1 MVTSALLPEEAQ
13 HGRPEQPPVTAAR
26 APRIPLAF
34 AITLIVSGVVGWY
47 AAFALTLDKIAVLK
61 DPVARLDCN
70 ISVLVQC
77 GKNLGSWQG
86 SVLGFPNPIIGLA
99 CWIAPILVGVSLLA
113 GARFAR
119 WFWILFNLGVA
130 GAMGFVIWLVHE
142 SIFDLGTLCP
152 WCMLTWSMVI
162 PLFLTVTTRNAAA
175 GVFGGWLTQVGRASF
190 RWLVPATLLGYAIV
204 VILAQLRLD
213 ALARILHA

>member
-1 MVTSALLPEEAQ
+1 MT
-13 HGRPEQPPVTAAR
+13 EQPRSHA
-26 APRIPLAF
+26 PLAF
-34 AITLIVSGVVGWY
+34 ALTLIVTGAVGWW
-47 AAFALTLDKIAVLK
+47 AAFSLTLDKIAVLK
-61 DPVARLDCN
+61 HPDAVLDCN

-99 CWIAPILVGVSLLA
+99 AWIAPFIVGVSLLA

-119 WFWILFNLGVA
+119 WYWILFNLGVA
-130 GAMGFVIWLVHE
+130 GAQLFVIWLIHE

-162 PLFLTVTTRNAAA
+162 PLFFTVTVRNAAA
-175 GVFGGWLTQVGRASF
+175 GVFGERLRRAGRAATP
-190 RWLVPATLLGYAIV
+190 WLIPATVTAYAIV
-204 VILAQLRLD
+204 LIIAQLRLD
-213 ALARILHA
+213 ALHRILQG

>member
-1 MVTSALLPEEAQ
+1 MT
-13 HGRPEQPPVTAAR
+13 EQPRSR
-26 APRIPLAF
+26 ASLAF
-34 AITLIVSGVVGWY
+34 ALTLIVTGAVGWW
-47 AAFALTLDKIAVLK
+47 AAFSLTLDKIAVLK
-61 DPVARLDCN
+61 HPDAVLDCN

-99 CWIAPILVGVSLLA
+99 AWIAPIIVGVSLLA

-119 WFWILFNLGVA
+119 WYWILFNLGVA
-130 GAMGFVIWLVHE
+130 GAQLFVIWLIHE

-162 PLFLTVTTRNAAA
+162 PLFFTVTVRNGAA
-175 GVFGGWLTQVGRASF
+175 GVFGERLRRAGRAATP
-190 RWLVPATLLGYAIV
+190 WLIPATVTAYAIV
-204 VILAQLRLD
+204 LIIAQLRLD
-213 ALARILHA
+213 ALHRILQG

>member
-1 MVTSALLPEEAQ
+1 MT
-13 HGRPEQPPVTAAR
+13 EQPRSR
-26 APRIPLAF
+26 APLAF
-34 AITLIVSGVVGWY
+34 ALTLIVTGAVGWW
-47 AAFALTLDKIAVLK
+47 AAFSLTLDKIAVLK
-61 DPVARLDCN
+61 HPDAVLDCN

-99 CWIAPILVGVSLLA
+99 AWIAPFIVGVSLLA

-119 WFWILFNLGVA
+119 WYWILFNLGVA
-130 GAMGFVIWLVHE
+130 GAQLFVIWLIHE

-162 PLFLTVTTRNAAA
+162 PLFFTVTVRNAAA
-175 GVFGGWLTQVGRASF
+175 GVFGERLRRAGRAATP
-190 RWLVPATLLGYAIV
+190 WLIPATVTAYAIV
-204 VILAQLRLD
+204 LIIAQLRLD
-213 ALARILHA
+213 ALHRILQG

>member
-1 MVTSALLPEEAQ
+1 MT
-13 HGRPEQPPVTAAR
+13 EQPKSR
-26 APRIPLAF
+26 APLAF
-34 AITLIVSGVVGWY
+34 ALTLIVTGAVGWW
-47 AAFALTLDKIAVLK
+47 AAFSLTLDKIAVLK
-61 DPVARLDCN
+61 HPDAVLDCN

-99 CWIAPILVGVSLLA
+99 AWIAPFIVGVSLLA

-119 WFWILFNLGVA
+119 WYWILFNLGVA
-130 GAMGFVIWLVHE
+130 GAQLFVIWLIHE

-162 PLFLTVTTRNAAA
+162 PLFFTVTVRNAAA
-175 GVFGGWLTQVGRASF
+175 GVFGERLRRAGRAATP
-190 RWLVPATLLGYAIV
+190 WLIPATVTAYAIV
-204 VILAQLRLD
+204 LIIAQLRLD
-213 ALARILHA
+213 ALHRILQG

>member
-1 MVTSALLPEEAQ
+1 MT
-13 HGRPEQPPVTAAR
+13 EQPRSR
-26 APRIPLAF
+26 APLAF
-34 AITLIVSGVVGWY
+34 ALTLIVTGAVGWW
-47 AAFALTLDKIAVLK
+47 AAFSLTLDKIAVLK
-61 DPVARLDCN
+61 HPDAVLDCN

-99 CWIAPILVGVSLLA
+99 AWIAPIIVGVSLLA

-119 WFWILFNLGVA
+119 WYWILFNLGVA
-130 GAMGFVIWLVHE
+130 GAQLFVIWLIHE

-162 PLFLTVTTRNAAA
+162 PLFFTVTVRNAAA
-175 GVFGGWLTQVGRASF
+175 GVFGERLRRAGRAATA
-190 RWLVPATLLGYAIV
+190 WLIPATVTAYAIV
-204 VILAQLRLD
+204 LIVAQLRLD
-213 ALARILHA
+213 ALHRILQG

>member
-1 MVTSALLPEEAQ
+1 MT
-13 HGRPEQPPVTAAR
+13 EQPRSR
-26 APRIPLAF
+26 ASLAF
-34 AITLIVSGVVGWY
+34 ALTLIVTGAVGWW
-47 AAFALTLDKIAVLK
+47 AAFSLTLDKIAVLK
-61 DPVARLDCN
+61 HPDAVLDCN

-99 CWIAPILVGVSLLA
+99 AWIAPFIVGVSLLA

-119 WFWILFNLGVA
+119 WYWILFNLGVA
-130 GAMGFVIWLVHE
+130 GAQLFVIWLIHE

-162 PLFLTVTTRNAAA
+162 PLFFTVTVRNAAA
-175 GVFGGWLTQVGRASF
+175 GVFGERLRRAGRAATP
-190 RWLVPATLLGYAIV
+190 WLIPATVTAYAIV
-204 VILAQLRLD
+204 LVIAQLRLD
-213 ALARILHA
+213 ALHRILQG

>member
-1 MVTSALLPEEAQ
+1 MT
-13 HGRPEQPPVTAAR
+13 EQPRRR
-26 APRIPLAF
+26 APLAF
-34 AITLIVSGVVGWY
+34 ALILIVTGAVGWW
-47 AAFALTLDKIAVLK
+47 AAFSLTLDKIAVLK
-61 DPVARLDCN
+61 HPDAVLDCN

-99 CWIAPILVGVSLLA
+99 AWIAPIIVGVSLLA

-119 WFWILFNLGVA
+119 WYWILFNLGVA
-130 GAMGFVIWLVHE
+130 GAQLFVIWLIHE

-162 PLFLTVTTRNAAA
+162 PLFLTVTVRNAAA
-175 GVFGGWLTQVGRASF
+175 GVFGERLRRAGRAATP
-190 RWLVPATLLGYAIV
+190 WLIPATVTAYAIV
-204 VILAQLRLD
+204 LIIAQLRLD
-213 ALARILHA
+213 ALHRILQG

>member
-1 MVTSALLPEEAQ
+1 MT
-13 HGRPEQPPVTAAR
+13 EQPRSR
-26 APRIPLAF
+26 APLAF
-34 AITLIVSGVVGWY
+34 ALTLIVTGAVGWW
-47 AAFALTLDKIAVLK
+47 AAFSLTLDKIAVLK
-61 DPVARLDCN
+61 HPDAVLDCN

-99 CWIAPILVGVSLLA
+99 AWIAPIIVGVSLLA

-119 WFWILFNLGVA
+119 WYWILFNLGVA
-130 GAMGFVIWLVHE
+130 GAQLFVIWLIHE

-162 PLFLTVTTRNAAA
+162 PLFFTVTVRNAAA
-175 GVFGGWLTQVGRASF
+175 GVFGERLRRAGRAATP
-190 RWLVPATLLGYAIV
+190 WLIPATVTAYAIV
-204 VILAQLRLD
+204 LIVAQLRLD
-213 ALARILHA
+213 ALHRILQG

>member
-1 MVTSALLPEEAQ
+1 MT
-13 HGRPEQPPVTAAR
+13 EQPRSR
-26 APRIPLAF
+26 APLAF
-34 AITLIVSGVVGWY
+34 ALTLIVTGVVGWW
-47 AAFALTLDKIAVLK
+47 AAFSLTLDKIAVLK
-61 DPVARLDCN
+61 HPDAVLDCN

-99 CWIAPILVGVSLLA
+99 AWIAPIIVGVSLLA

-119 WFWILFNLGVA
+119 WYWILFNLGVA
-130 GAMGFVIWLVHE
+130 GAQLFVIWLIHE

-162 PLFLTVTTRNAAA
+162 PLFFTVTVRNAAA
-175 GVFGGWLTQVGRASF
+175 GVFGERLRRAGRAATP
-190 RWLVPATLLGYAIV
+190 WLIPATVTAYAIV
-204 VILAQLRLD
+204 LIIAQLRLD
-213 ALARILHA
+213 ALHRILQG

>member
-1 MVTSALLPEEAQ
+1 MT
-13 HGRPEQPPVTAAR
+13 EQPRSR
-26 APRIPLAF
+26 ASLAF
-34 AITLIVSGVVGWY
+34 ALTLIVTGAVGWW
-47 AAFALTLDKIAVLK
+47 AAFSLTLDKIAVLK
-61 DPVARLDCN
+61 HPDAVLDCN

-99 CWIAPILVGVSLLA
+99 AWIAPIIVGVSLLA

-119 WFWILFNLGVA
+119 WYWILFNLGVA
-130 GAMGFVIWLVHE
+130 GAQLFVIWLIHE

-162 PLFLTVTTRNAAA
+162 PLFFTVTVRNAAA
-175 GVFGGWLTQVGRASF
+175 GVFGERLRRAGRAATP
-190 RWLVPATLLGYAIV
+190 WLIPATVTAYAIV
-204 VILAQLRLD
+204 LIIAQLRLD
-213 ALARILHA
+213 ALHRILQG

>member
-1 MVTSALLPEEAQ
+1 MT
-13 HGRPEQPPVTAAR
+13 EQPRSHA
-26 APRIPLAF
+26 PLAF
-34 AITLIVSGVVGWY
+34 ALTLIVTGVVGWW
-47 AAFALTLDKIAVLK
+47 AAFSLTLDKIAVLK
-61 DPVARLDCN
+61 HPDAVLDCN

-99 CWIAPILVGVSLLA
+99 AWIAPIIVGVSLLA

-119 WFWILFNLGVA
+119 WYWILFNLGVA
-130 GAMGFVIWLVHE
+130 GAQLFVIWLIHE

-162 PLFLTVTTRNAAA
+162 PLFFTVTVRNAAA
-175 GVFGGWLTQVGRASF
+175 GVFGERLRRAGRAATP
-190 RWLVPATLLGYAIV
+190 WLIPATVTAYAIV
-204 VILAQLRLD
+204 LIIAQLRLD
-213 ALARILHA
+213 ALHRILQG

>member
-1 MVTSALLPEEAQ
+1 MT
-13 HGRPEQPPVTAAR
+13 EQPRSR
-26 APRIPLAF
+26 ASLAF
-34 AITLIVSGVVGWY
+34 ALTLIVTGAVGWW
-47 AAFALTLDKIAVLK
+47 AAFSLTLDKIAVLK
-61 DPVARLDCN
+61 HPDAVLDCN

-99 CWIAPILVGVSLLA
+99 AWIAPFIVGVSLLA

-119 WFWILFNLGVA
+119 WYWILFNLGVA
-130 GAMGFVIWLVHE
+130 GAQLFVIWLIHE

-162 PLFLTVTTRNAAA
+162 PLFFTVTVRNAAA
-175 GVFGGWLTQVGRASF
+175 GVFGERLRRAGRAATP
-190 RWLVPATLLGYAIV
+190 WLIPATVTAYAIV
-204 VILAQLRLD
+204 LIIAQLRLD
-213 ALARILHA
+213 ALHRILQG

>member
-1 MVTSALLPEEAQ
+1 MT
-13 HGRPEQPPVTAAR
+13 EQPRSR
-26 APRIPLAF
+26 APLAF
-34 AITLIVSGVVGWY
+34 ALTLIVTGAVGWW
-47 AAFALTLDKIAVLK
+47 AAFSLTLDKIAVLK
-61 DPVARLDCN
+61 HPDAVLDCN

-99 CWIAPILVGVSLLA
+99 AWIAPIIVGVSLLA

-119 WFWILFNLGVA
+119 WYWILFNLGVA
-130 GAMGFVIWLVHE
+130 GAQLFVIWLIHE

-162 PLFLTVTTRNAAA
+162 PLFFTVTVRNAAA
-175 GVFGGWLTQVGRASF
+175 GVFGERLRRAGRAATP
-190 RWLVPATLLGYAIV
+190 WLIPATVTAYAV
-204 VILAQLRLD
+204 VLIIAQLRLD
-213 ALARILHA
+213 ALHRILQG

>member
-1 MVTSALLPEEAQ
+1 MT
-13 HGRPEQPPVTAAR
+13 EQPRSR
-26 APRIPLAF
+26 APLAF
-34 AITLIVSGVVGWY
+34 ALTLIVTGVVGWW
-47 AAFALTLDKIAVLK
+47 AAFSLTLDKIAVLK
-61 DPVARLDCN
+61 HPDAVLDCN

-99 CWIAPILVGVSLLA
+99 AWIAPIIVGVSLLA

-119 WFWILFNLGVA
+119 WYWILFNLGVA
-130 GAMGFVIWLVHE
+130 GAQLFVIWLIHE

-162 PLFLTVTTRNAAA
+162 PLFFTVTVRNAAA
-175 GVFGGWLTQVGRASF
+175 GVFGERLRRAGRAAAP
-190 RWLVPATLLGYAIV
+190 WLVPATVTAYAIV
-204 VILAQLRLD
+204 LIIAQLRLD
-213 ALARILHA
+213 ALHRILQG